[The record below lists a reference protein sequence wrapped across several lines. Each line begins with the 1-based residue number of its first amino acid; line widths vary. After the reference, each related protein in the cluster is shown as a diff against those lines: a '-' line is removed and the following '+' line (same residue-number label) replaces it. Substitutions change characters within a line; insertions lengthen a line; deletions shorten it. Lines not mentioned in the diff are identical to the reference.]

1 MSLEEPQDKGGGSE
15 QFPPPK
21 KLIVLPSTSNVK
33 EDEKGVELQDLEN
46 GEASTLAV
54 LRLEDEP
61 TKKTVK
67 VVESNEEDAIVL
79 PSKKG
84 KK

>member
-1 MSLEEPQDKGGGSE
+1 MSLEEPQDSGGGNE
-15 QFPPPK
+15 RFPPPK

-33 EDEKGVELQDLEN
+33 EGEKGIELQDLEN
-46 GEASTLAV
+46 GETSTLAV

-67 VVESNEEDAIVL
+67 VAESNEEDVIVL
-79 PSKKG
+79 PSKKD